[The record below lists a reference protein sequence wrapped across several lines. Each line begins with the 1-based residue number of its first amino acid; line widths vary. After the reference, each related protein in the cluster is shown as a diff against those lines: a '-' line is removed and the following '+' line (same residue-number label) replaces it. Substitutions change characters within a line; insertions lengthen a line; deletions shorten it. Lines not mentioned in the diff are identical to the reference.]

1 MSLHTSGPFGC
12 GEGPNWQGMGS
23 GVCARAI
30 FARTVA
36 AMPPNRPDTKLRR
49 KIFIVFL
56 PCGNAFS
63 RATPRSTMRS
73 YHSGHILGV
82 FSYVRGLLCLL
93 AHPLSMRF
101 AANWAP
107 YHLRDFR
114 TLFDELLHSFRL
126 DLIARSREFDV
137 NLTEHTAR

>member
-12 GEGPNWQGMGS
+12 GEGPVWQGMGS

-49 KIFIVFL
+49 KIFIGFL
-56 PCGNAFS
+56 LCGNAFS

-73 YHSGHILGV
+73 YHSGYILGV
-82 FSYVRGLLCLL
+82 SSNGRGPVWPV
-93 AHPLSMRF
+93 ADPVGIRVG
-101 AANWAP
+101 ANWAP

-114 TLFDELLHSFRL
+114 TLLDELLHSFRL